1 MLEYQLNYPG
11 SMDERVPCTGL
22 QGGECL
28 TGSTDLGQRVQCVC
42 GGRVSLHSAQS
53 QSTSRPQG
61 PVPNH

>member
-22 QGGECL
+22 RGGECL

-42 GGRVSLHSAQS
+42 FFGGGGRVSLHSA
-53 QSTSRPQG
+53 
-61 PVPNH
+61 